1 MESLRVQ
8 RFIRMSPYPSQVKF
22 CGDKGMKYDSL
33 RVIGGKEQAI
43 VFFEKCFFEATTTN
57 AEAKGRS
64 NVK

>member
-1 MESLRVQ
+1 
-8 RFIRMSPYPSQVKF
+8 MSPYPSQVKF

-57 AEAKGRS
+57 AEAKGQS